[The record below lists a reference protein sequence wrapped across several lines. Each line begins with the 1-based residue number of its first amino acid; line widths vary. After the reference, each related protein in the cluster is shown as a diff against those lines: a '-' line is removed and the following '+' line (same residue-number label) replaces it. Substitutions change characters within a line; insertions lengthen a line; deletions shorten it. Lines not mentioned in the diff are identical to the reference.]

1 MPVIY
6 IYRFNHLLPYQSPR
20 ELEQLSEE
28 FSMYQLME
36 DNEIP
41 QDIWDT
47 ATMKENEKHYYRMD
61 ILWRFFVNLENA
73 R

>member
-1 MPVIY
+1 MY
-6 IYRFNHLLPYQSPR
+6 ASTFMCRYNHLLPYHTPE

-41 QDIWDT
+41 QGIWDA
-47 ATMKENEKHYYRMD
+47 ATMKEDNGKCYYRMD
-61 ILWRFFVNLENA
+61 SLWHFLST
-73 R
+73 

>member
-1 MPVIY
+1 MYIIY
-6 IYRFNHLLPYQSPR
+6 IYRFNYLLPYHSPQ
-20 ELEQLSEE
+20 ELELLSEE

-47 ATMKENEKHYYRMD
+47 VTVKEDDEKCYYRMD
-61 ILWRFFVNLENA
+61 IL
-73 R
+73 